1 MQWVWFELVQSLEL
15 NKLAAKLKKAKI
27 ALNSW
32 NKSIYGEVDLNIQE
46 LETWLIALE
55 DILQRGHNKEV
66 EMEFMITK
74 SKLEC
79 WEKGRKLGLPNLL
92 RSCGLRKEDKI
103 LNSFMQ

>member
-1 MQWVWFELVQSLEL
+1 MQWVWSEPVQSLEL

-32 NKSIYGEVDLNIQE
+32 NKSVYGEVDSNIQE
-46 LETWLIALE
+46 LETWLVALE

-79 WEKGRKLGLPNLL
+79 WEKGGNLD
-92 RSCGLRKEDKI
+92 CPTCKETVA
-103 LNSFMQ
+103 